1 MRTLKSLVLLAI
13 VIVAT
18 ITDISFSQN
27 AANYLVTSLPGI
39 PQNVN
44 YSTYAGYINTLF
56 GTANSS
62 IFFWLI
68 RNQFTADRQR
78 LIIWLNDP
86 GCSSLSGLFFEVGPW
101 RLIDSQTLTSA
112 NESWNQYANLLF
124 VDQPVGSGYSFT
136 FDSNNYLRNFTTES
150 TGFLQFLDAF
160 ITIFPEFTQEEMYIA
175 GENYAG
181 TLISYVAS
189 AILARNNQTSTPTNL
204 RYNLQGIAIGNG
216 WIDPRTQYTAQ
227 YTYALSNNLI
237 SGIYKTLIDSQ
248 LALCLE
254 ALRNSTTVRVD
265 SCEQT
270 FGLIVNSTEIGDGNN
285 ATCVNKYDIRDRT
298 SRFPACGDDWPYS
311 LPTLQTYLNRQDV
324 ITAIHANVTN
334 LTWIGCNA
342 AVTRLLFNS
351 DRSGPAFNLF
361 PDILRQIKVL
371 LFDGDSDLICN
382 SNGTESWIRRMT
394 WNNATGFQNQTTT
407 PWIVNNVISGRMIS
421 ERNLTYVIVYNSSR
435 MVPAD
440 QPRIRDVMYR
450 FMGLNQ
456 NFVPS

>member
-1 MRTLKSLVLLAI
+1 
-13 VIVAT
+13 
-18 ITDISFSQN
+18 
-27 AANYLVTSLPGI
+27 
-39 PQNVN
+39 
-44 YSTYAGYINTLF
+44 
-56 GTANSS
+56 
-62 IFFWLI
+62 
-68 RNQFTADRQR
+68 
-78 LIIWLNDP
+78 
-86 GCSSLSGLFFEVGPW
+86 
-101 RLIDSQTLTSA
+101 QTLTSA

-270 FGLIVNSTEIGDGNN
+270 FGLIVNSTEIG
-285 ATCVNKYDIRDRT
+285 
-298 SRFPACGDDWPYS
+298 
-311 LPTLQTYLNRQDV
+311 
-324 ITAIHANVTN
+324 
-334 LTWIGCNA
+334 
-342 AVTRLLFNS
+342 
-351 DRSGPAFNLF
+351 
-361 PDILRQIKVL
+361 
-371 LFDGDSDLICN
+371 
-382 SNGTESWIRRMT
+382 
-394 WNNATGFQNQTTT
+394 
-407 PWIVNNVISGRMIS
+407 
-421 ERNLTYVIVYNSSR
+421 
-435 MVPAD
+435 
-440 QPRIRDVMYR
+440 
-450 FMGLNQ
+450 
-456 NFVPS
+456 